1 MNYSKA
7 EAFKLRMRSV
17 TLPVLQIL
25 KPHLDDMKMQLEDL
39 KIKTPNLL
47 QHTPMI
53 VDIEF
58 LGQLHA
64 TEEIDWRALVEL
76 LRNYGVLPVGVQG
89 GQSSNLKETLKE
101 LGMAVFIADK
111 INPNNEKEAQ
121 RTTTTT
127 TQKRTYA
134 RQPEVPSNASKIIS
148 KPVRSGQQ
156 VYAEG
161 GDLIV
166 LSSVSPGAELLADGN
181 IHVYGTLRGRA
192 LAGIQGN
199 REARI
204 FCQHLEADLVAI
216 AGCYMTSDVIDRY
229 RVEGGQ
235 QVALEDG
242 RLIITPL

>member
-1 MNYSKA
+1 MNYAKS

-25 KPHLDDMKMQLEDL
+25 NPQLEIIEQQLEEL
-39 KIKTPNLL
+39 KIKTPNLF
-47 QHTPMI
+47 QNTPII

-58 LGQLHA
+58 LGQNPEYENIYWESLI
-64 TEEIDWRALVEL
+64 TL
-76 LRNYGVLPVGVQG
+76 LRHYGILPVGLQG
-89 GQSSNLKETLKE
+89 GCSAMIKDTLKE
-101 LGMAVFIADK
+101 LSVATFSADK
-111 INPNNEKEAQ
+111 TNVNTEKESQ
-121 RTTTTT
+121 RPAVTSS
-127 TQKRTYA
+127 KRG
-134 RQPEVPSNASKIIS
+134 VPRHADVTPSSSKIIA

-204 FCQHLEADLVAI
+204 FCQQLEADLVAI
-216 AGCYMTSDVIDRY
+216 AGCYMTSDSIERY
-229 RVEGGQ
+229 RTEGGQ

-242 RLIITPL
+242 RLVITSL

>member
-1 MNYSKA
+1 MNYSKI

-25 KPHLDDMKMQLEDL
+25 DANPELIEQQLEEL
-39 KIKTPNLL
+39 KNKTPNLF
-47 QHTPMI
+47 QSTPMI
-53 VDIEF
+53 VDIDLLVQNGED
-58 LGQLHA
+58 
-64 TEEIDWRALVEL
+64 TDWKSLIAL
-76 LRNYGVLPVGVQG
+76 LRHYGILPVGLQG
-89 GQSSNLKETLKE
+89 GCSSVLKDSLSE
-101 LGMAVFIADK
+101 LGVATFNADK
-111 INPNNEKEAQ
+111 INSSDKESQ
-121 RTTTTT
+121 RGIPTSTKKTFAH
-127 TQKRTYA
+127 QAEAKL
-134 RQPEVPSNASKIIS
+134 SLSKIIS
-148 KPVRSGQQ
+148 RPVRSGQQ

-181 IHVYGTLRGRA
+181 IHVYGPLRGRA

-204 FCQHLEADLVAI
+204 FCQQLDADLVAI

-235 QVALEDG
+235 QVALDDG
-242 RLIITPL
+242 RLVITSL